1 MIGSVVGV
9 KLLISLPISLMYLV
23 MGVITLY
30 YVFTEYFS
38 QKRWIKKI
46 QVPTDIKSTIF
57 FGTVAGIVGGAT
69 NAMSPIL
76 MMYLFSKT
84 DKKDEI
90 VKSSNICYFFGKI
103 VQLIFIDSQVISL
116 NRQDIILTIFI
127 TIFSIIFLFFGI
139 AIRKRIKQDLFKN
152 LIYLV
157 LFVFSVKVLMTSF
170 QLLI

>member
-1 MIGSVVGV
+1 
-9 KLLISLPISLMYLV
+9 
-23 MGVITLY
+23 
-30 YVFTEYFS
+30 
-38 QKRWIKKI
+38 
-46 QVPTDIKSTIF
+46 
-57 FGTVAGIVGGAT
+57 
-69 NAMSPIL
+69 MSPIL